1 MDIKFK
7 RKKRITNKVHGF
19 LKRMS
24 SKAGVAVLK
33 RRRARGRNK
42 LTAQAKMLPKQYRLT
57 KNRDIR
63 RVMQKGRKLSVPD
76 VRLQYL
82 IGNKLNHPRIT
93 VLVSTKINKSAV
105 KRNLLKRRIKSLLI
119 EYINSNQTSV
129 DVVITPFRELEYSKI
144 APAIKELLSK
154 VS

>member
-1 MDIKFK
+1 
-7 RKKRITNKVHGF
+7 
-19 LKRMS
+19 
-24 SKAGVAVLK
+24 
-33 RRRARGRNK
+33 
-42 LTAQAKMLPKQYRLT
+42 MLPKQYRLT